1 MTRKPGLVL
10 GLAGAALL
18 LTAACSVGQAAVTGG
33 GAEPAGSA
41 ALASNRA
48 KVLFLGDCIA
58 VAESQAL
65 AAAAGAGDFAFE
77 SIAAEGGG
85 NVVGPFADEQWQ
97 ELPGKIASA
106 KPSVV
111 VYQISTF
118 DWGTEQ
124 EQEAAY
130 HRLVNTVADAG
141 AKLVFVT
148 MPPIEPDDFY
158 QPHMA
163 DMDRTTSVARRVAD
177 ASAGK
182 ATLLDASAVWG
193 NAYQQFRDGK
203 PDRSSDGIHICPQ
216 SAARFTAWLLAALT
230 GLVPGLTSA
239 PAESWAN
246 TGWSADRH
254 FQGC

>member
-1 MTRKPGLVL
+1 MAGKSRFVL

-18 LTAACSVGQAAVTGG
+18 LTAACSAGQAAVTGG

-41 ALASNRA
+41 ALASGQA

-65 AAAAGAGDFAFE
+65 TAAAGAGGFRFE

-97 ELPGKIASA
+97 ELPGKITSA

-111 VYQISTF
+111 VYQITTY

-130 HRLVNTVADAG
+130 QRLVSTVAGAG

-158 QPHMA
+158 RPHMA
-163 DMDRTTSVARRVAD
+163 DLNRTTSVARRVVD
-177 ASAGK
+177 ASAGQ
-182 ATLLDASAVWG
+182 AALLDASAVWG
-193 NAYQQFRDGK
+193 DAYQQFREGK

-216 SAARFTAWLLAALT
+216 SAARFTAWLLAALA
-230 GLVPGLTSA
+230 GLVPGLTPA
-239 PAESWAN
+239 PAESWAG